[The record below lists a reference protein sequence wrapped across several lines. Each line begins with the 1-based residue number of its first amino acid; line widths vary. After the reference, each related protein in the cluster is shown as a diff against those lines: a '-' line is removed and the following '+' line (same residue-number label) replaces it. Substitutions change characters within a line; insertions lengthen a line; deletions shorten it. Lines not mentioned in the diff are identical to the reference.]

1 MELKKTAFYKDT
13 LEWSEKFRKL
23 LRSRP
28 IEFWQRYMFDVNKY
42 VDKIYM
48 LHLPHQINRVENIE
62 KTLSSV
68 RAPNGSLFDHVTLWE
83 GSHEKTKWD
92 HKIHEPEYSLEYA
105 WKLQPSPELEK
116 NLGRLPSIHER
127 ENFKIT
133 CSLQESNIAIG
144 HLSILQDI
152 VDNNHAY
159 ALILE
164 DDIKIRD
171 GFSFL
176 ITRAL
181 KELPEDWDILYVS
194 YQPVLYDFK
203 SEPYSDEL
211 VKIQR
216 GVWWMS
222 GVFVSQRAAKKLV
235 SNLPI
240 IGPIDVWINYH
251 FDDLNVFGTKYN
263 YIGQNETINSN
274 NKHSYPNAIK
284 NMKINKDI

>member
-1 MELKKTAFYKDT
+1 MELKKTAFYKAT

-28 IEFWQRYMFDVNKY
+28 YNFWRRYMFDVNKH

-48 LHLPHQINRVENIE
+48 LHLPHQINRMVNIE
-62 KTLSSV
+62 KNLSLIRTPTGTL
-68 RAPNGSLFDHVTLWE
+68 LDHVTLWA
-83 GSHEKTKWD
+83 GFYKKTKWD
-92 HKIHEPEYSLEYA
+92 HKLHEPEYSLEYA
-105 WKLQPSPELEK
+105 WKLQPSPELEE
-116 NLGRLPSIHER
+116 NLGRLLSKHER
-127 ENFKIT
+127 ETFKIT
-133 CSLQESNIAIG
+133 CSLPESNIALG

-152 VDNNHAY
+152 VDNNHGHV
-159 ALILE
+159 LILE
-164 DDIKIRD
+164 DDIRICD

-176 ITRAL
+176 ITRAMN
-181 KELPEDWDILYVS
+181 ELPEDWDILYVS
-194 YQPVLYDFK
+194 YQPVMYDFK
-203 SEPYSDEL
+203 SEPYSEDL

-222 GVFVSQRAAKKLV
+222 GVFVSQRAAKKLL
-235 SNLPI
+235 SNLPV

-263 YIGQNETINSN
+263 YISQNKTIDSN
-274 NKHSYPNAIK
+274 NEHSYHVALK